1 MGVRIASASVSLQDR
16 FKSNLS
22 IIGAGS
28 ADFKRYVQSHYNKS
42 QSEDGSHLS
51 VLAPQLETPF
61 YEKVWQWVIGHADVR
76 IRHEG
81 ATCRYTLAEFEAAEK
96 SIPDETNVA
105 PLSQLVESSATVSQ
119 PQGHARSLLA
129 LKDSVR
135 KRLEKEGRRPHPIT
149 SPSHFLPEDIPG
161 AGNNALATQSSASHT
176 HNVDRAPRILP
187 IKPNNIDTV
196 FDDAPTTVTAPRLFA
211 SQSRIWQA
219 LTGHGIDLK
228 KVPMMEFVLLSLIA
242 SHGEAGVT
250 QPDLTVMSGQDK
262 RSVPHRTDELCRKG
276 YIEKRPVQS
285 GKLRT
290 SLCVHKKFVSDDH
303 FLTSGKVEDVFQ
315 YKKFVVSGFVH
326 LLYNTLKDAGVVPTR
341 DIRKRLVREHRT
353 CQTSR

>member
-1 MGVRIASASVSLQDR
+1 MQAFYD
-16 FKSNLS
+16 
-22 IIGAGS
+22 
-28 ADFKRYVQSHYNKS
+28 KS
-42 QSEDGSHLS
+42 QDERESKSSCQPDL
-51 VLAPQLETPF
+51 LCPTF

-76 IRHEG
+76 ITHRG

-96 SIPDETNVA
+96 GQSNAAAANPRSAAQPTKSKDTVIPT
-105 PLSQLVESSATVSQ
+105 PGLT
-119 PQGHARSLLA
+119 RSLLA
-129 LKDSVR
+129 LQDSIR
-135 KRLEKEGRRPHPIT
+135 QRLAKE
-149 SPSHFLPEDIPG
+149 EYIPQ
-161 AGNNALATQSSASHT
+161 NNTAVQHSITQSTSKLQGAAVELQRSNILPPH
-176 HNVDRAPRILP
+176 VVRAPRILP
-187 IKPNNIDTV
+187 GRPDNGDTV
-196 FDDAPTTVTAPRLFA
+196 FDDAPTNITDPRLFA
-211 SQSRIWQA
+211 SQGRIWQA

-290 SLCVHKKFVSDDH
+290 SLCVHKKFVSEDH
-303 FLTSGKVEDVFQ
+303 FLTSGRVEDVFQ
-315 YKKFVVSGFVH
+315 HKTFVVSGFVH

-341 DIRKRLVREHRT
+341 DIRTRLVSTPHL
-353 CQTSR
+353 CMLLQKLM